1 MSEYSPEQIFRL
13 ACSAYDDA
21 RFLVREMS
29 NIAKQ
34 IIEDFPVDVP
44 MGQYDLVLQ
53 ASLLNAA
60 ISDGKFESIEKQFID
75 KITDYCDLML
85 LINAELRAE
94 IEDWTDITWDHI
106 ALLDDETRKKL
117 VGISVSI
124 VEKHTLGLVQLFAII
139 DKAIEERDFIAELRE
154 ITTRII
160 VTFALIDG
168 DDLESENVKN
178 EALHALAVF
187 EYIVGQKWSAITEA
201 PDTADEAPAEEATDA
216 PTEPTDAAP
225 DAAE

>member
-1 MSEYSPEQIFRL
+1 MAQYTPDQVFGL
-13 ACSAYDDA
+13 ACAAYDDA

-29 NIAKQ
+29 NIATQ
-34 IIEDFPVDVP
+34 VIEDFPVNVP

-53 ASLLNAA
+53 AALLNAA
-60 ISDGKFESIEKQFID
+60 VSDGKFEDIEKQFIA

-85 LINAELRAE
+85 LINAELKNE
-94 IEDWTDITWDHI
+94 VEDWVDITWDHV
-106 ALLDDETRKKL
+106 AVLDEETRNKL
-117 VGISVSI
+117 VGISVAI
-124 VEKHTLGLVQLFAII
+124 VEKHTESLVKLFAII

-160 VTFALIDG
+160 VTFTLVDG

-187 EYIVGQKWSAITEA
+187 EYIVGQKWSAITDETDEPSAEDTPADA
-201 PDTADEAPAEEATDA
+201 PDSADGE
-216 PTEPTDAAP
+216 
-225 DAAE
+225 